1 MTSEPGAVPVFRL
14 ISYQSQV
21 GTLAIL
27 ISPRWGLP
35 GAGLAWAVPQALL
48 ISPRWGLPGA
58 VLAWAVPQALL
69 ISPRWGLT
77 LHWIISDNVYRCSE

>member
-35 GAGLAWAVPQALL
+35 GAGLAWGGACLGGAPGFINIAPL
-48 ISPRWGLPGA
+48 GLD
-58 VLAWAVPQALL
+58 
-69 ISPRWGLT
+69 ST
-77 LHWIISDNVYRCSE
+77 LDYFR